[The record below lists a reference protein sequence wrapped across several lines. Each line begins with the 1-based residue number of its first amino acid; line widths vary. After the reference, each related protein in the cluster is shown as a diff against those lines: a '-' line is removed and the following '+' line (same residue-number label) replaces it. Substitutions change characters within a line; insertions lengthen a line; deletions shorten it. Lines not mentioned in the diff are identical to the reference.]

1 MNEVQFRQVLQENGY
16 SVPVEKH
23 YPAMADGDLHSHE
36 FDVMLLVQQGPF
48 ILATESGDT
57 VYQTAEVCELAAG
70 VLHVERTGELGARV
84 LLGKR
89 APAAAYR

>member
-1 MNEVQFRQVLQENGY
+1 MNETQFRIRLQENGFE
-16 SVPVEKH
+16 SPVVRE
-23 YPAMADGDLHSHE
+23 YPPEADGDLHSHE